1 MVSKHPPIGE
11 GFIVPWEVK
20 ASPKTACSNFGE
32 FLKIG
37 VWCAK
42 TLVASV
48 SHIFD
53 SDSEEEEFFGFS
65 TDDIARADISG
76 ESDISADERSDESS
90 TEDKESDSSSA
101 ESGGEEDWSDN
112 LEFVIVEDFNKPT
125 GPTTVLPATAT
136 SGDFLN
142 LVFPEDLI
150 QLIVD
155 ETNRNARQKQ
165 QQSGTV
171 DKDWMPVNNSD
182 IKVFVAK
189 IPVESRRWYR
199 YLAVFLIETAAVNA
213 FVLRQLSPNHARTTQ
228 LKFRLELIDNL
239 LGDYC
244 SRKRSA
250 GVMEVVDG
258 KTHFPVKGPINRCM
272 QCAKTGQ
279 RHRSTWRC
287 ALCDVTLC
295 VGCFEPFHSL

>member
-1 MVSKHPPIGE
+1 MG
-11 GFIVPWEVK
+11 
-20 ASPKTACSNFGE
+20 
-32 FLKIG
+32 G
-37 VWCAK
+37 VNY
-42 TLVASV
+42 
-48 SHIFD
+48 
-53 SDSEEEEFFGFS
+53 
-65 TDDIARADISG
+65 ADQK
-76 ESDISADERSDESS
+76 R
-90 TEDKESDSSSA
+90 
-101 ESGGEEDWSDN
+101 
-112 LEFVIVEDFNKPT
+112 
-125 GPTTVLPATAT
+125 
-136 SGDFLN
+136 GDY
-142 LVFPEDLI
+142 
-150 QLIVD
+150 
-155 ETNRNARQKQ
+155 
-165 QQSGTV
+165 
-171 DKDWMPVNNSD
+171 
-182 IKVFVAK
+182 K
-189 IPVESRRWYR
+189 IPVKSRRWYR